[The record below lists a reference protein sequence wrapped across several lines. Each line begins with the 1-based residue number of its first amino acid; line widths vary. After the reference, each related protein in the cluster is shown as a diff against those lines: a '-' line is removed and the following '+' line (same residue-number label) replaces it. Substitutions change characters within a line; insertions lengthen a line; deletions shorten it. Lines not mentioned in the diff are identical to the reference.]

1 MRDIKALFIPTL
13 CSGVTYW
20 RMFNPVKA
28 AIKTGAFG
36 AHLVWWQKA
45 LNEIHPWQF
54 KLESRELYATI
65 LNELEAAVRCAD
77 IVVMGMIHTE
87 AGLHLVRAIR
97 EMHGKPVVMETD
109 DNILS
114 TPTYNPANEYYDPSS
129 KLRILALEQ
138 MRESDAVITTT
149 PHLKESYSEF
159 NPNIYICP
167 NSLDFNL
174 WGKARRKAS
183 KGKIVVGWSGGA
195 SHNADLDNI
204 LPAVKYFANK
214 YPELVEFKILHG
226 ISPELRKYPNVTWV
240 SKFEEILKY
249 PQHIAKQGFDIAV
262 APLVDNN
269 FNRSKSNLRWL
280 EAAAFGVPC
289 VASNVGHFKDTI
301 THGVDG
307 LLCDTPQDF
316 IANIESLINDRSL
329 RKKIGAQAHIT
340 ARKKFNIDT
349 TVLTYRDIFNEV
361 LDRGQVKKTLVEKES
376 NFKIEAEII

>member
-20 RMFNPVKA
+20 RMFNPVKSS
-28 AIKTGAFG
+28 IKTGAFSG
-36 AHLVWWQKA
+36 HLLWWHKA

-54 KLESRELYATI
+54 KLETEELYATI
-65 LNELEAAVRCAD
+65 LNELEANVRWAD
-77 IVVMGMIHTE
+77 IVVMGMIHTD

-316 IANIESLINDRSL
+316 IANIESLINNRSL